1 MAALPSMGPGEQI
14 VPLNRVPFG
23 AMEAGFALAR
33 ATHPAAV
40 SQFGLCI
47 AGYCASVEI
56 VGSDLATTMRR
67 AFSHL
72 ITAVAGPP
80 DLTIRVWD
88 AAATGVGVAGE
99 LTRARRRDDEVDILL
114 RVSEDGRYVCER
126 RDLSVSWLDT
136 ESSSIVGC
144 VSSASNQYLDERA
157 RPHHKLI
164 SAWLDERGVQFV
176 HAGLID
182 GGGDTGILFV
192 GSGGAGKSTS
202 SVACLRA
209 GLGYLGDDF
218 VGIERDT
225 GGYLG
230 HGLFSSCLLNVH
242 HLERFPDL
250 KPHAV
255 AAHQAFEEKS
265 ILYLEDVFPG
275 ALRRSVRIAAIM
287 LPRVVRKQQ
296 TIFRRASKAEALF
309 AIAPTSVMFLPRPSQ
324 RAFDRVAELAERVP
338 AYWLELGS
346 DVDRIPDAV
355 RALAAEVSR

>member
-1 MAALPSMGPGEQI
+1 MDPGGQI
-14 VPLNRVPFG
+14 VPLARVPFG
-23 AMEAGFALAR
+23 AMEADFAHAR
-33 ATHPAAV
+33 ETHPTAFY
-40 SQFGLCI
+40 QFGLGI
-47 AGYCASVEI
+47 AGYRASVEI
-56 VGSDLATTMRR
+56 VGSDLAATMRR

-72 ITAVAGPP
+72 ITPVTGRP

-88 AAATGVGVAGE
+88 EAATGISAE
-99 LTRARRRDDEVDILL
+99 FSRERRVDDVEILL
-114 RVSEDGRYVCER
+114 RASEDGRYVSER

-136 ESSSIVGC
+136 ESSRIVGC
-144 VSSASNQYLDERA
+144 VSSASCQYLDERA
-157 RPHHKLI
+157 RPQHKLI
-164 SAWLDERGVQFV
+164 SAWLDERGIQFV
-176 HAGLID
+176 HAGLI
-182 GGGDTGILFV
+182 GAGDTGILFV
-192 GSGGAGKSTS
+192 GNGGAGKSTS

-218 VGIERDT
+218 VGLERTED
-225 GGYLG
+225 GYTG

-287 LPRVVRKQQ
+287 LPRVMRREE
-296 TIFRRASKAEALF
+296 TTYRRASKAEALF
-309 AIAPTSVMFLPRPSQ
+309 AIAPTSVMFLPQPSH

-346 DVDRIPDAV
+346 DIDKIPDAV
-355 RALAAEVSR
+355 KALAAEVGQ